1 MNLPDKYHQ
10 LHFIINQN
18 CFSFSFGLNLY
29 QPLLFIMFLFIQ
41 LTLIFVKQ

>member
-1 MNLPDKYHQ
+1 MNLPDNCHQ

-29 QPLLFIMFLFIQ
+29 QPILFIVFLFIQ